1 MRLDS
6 GKLYKSGTP
15 KRNLLL
21 SISNIDS
28 GYCGHLP
35 RCNRGLP
42 RCVVGLPL
50 CICLIILLILDQS
63 GVTAGLLGSNGL
75 LGSYGRVVEV
85 ESAVSGFFPAVPCDR
100 IEVVIT
106 EEVIT
111 VIPINGIGCVFLALD
126 CLNGGLE
133 RSNGSGNQMRLQSF
147 NCRGKRLLPS
157 FKSCKEFAIG
167 VERNRTGKKRI
178 YSRIVKGG
186 HICVPSCIRAAV
198 IICSCAILASFYIVE
213 LRKSVIVI
221 TDNTGSTIV
230 MVGFV
235 TLLWFRVLRM
245 CQRDPAGILKNVE
258 HGYPVLSCG
267 LHADI
272 CTRVLCKPVSQP
284 PQSVGKRG
292 EASLL
297 ILCPSVCICDSN
309 TGVNPCFVDI
319 QPTAV
324 FAENLKS
331 HLEPPAHQDLRRLG
345 RDWLPGKIESI

>member
-1 MRLDS
+1 MSLAIHGEGEGDGDNGVSNKALPVVDKVVHSFSDLRAHGRRGVERGRNLLSISKGLCICFPSVRIILGSVCGVDGAHLDS
-6 GKLYKSGTP
+6 RIEVRLNSIKLYESGTP

-63 GVTAGLLGSNGL
+63 GVIAGLLGSNGL

-111 VIPINGIGCVFLALD
+111 VIPINGTVCVVLALD

-133 RSNGSGNQMRLQSF
+133 RVNGSGNQMRLQSF
-147 NCRGKRLLPS
+147 NCRGKCLLSS

-186 HICVPSCIRAAV
+186 YICVPSCIRAAV

-221 TDNTGSTIV
+221 TDNAGSTIV
-230 MVGFV
+230 MVGFF
-235 TLLWFRVLRM
+235 TLLCRSSPIDRSVKANFKLCNRSCLLPKINAVI
-245 CQRDPAGILKNVE
+245 GI
-258 HGYPVLSCG
+258 
-267 LHADI
+267 
-272 CTRVLCKPVSQP
+272 
-284 PQSVGKRG
+284 
-292 EASLL
+292 
-297 ILCPSVCICDSN
+297 
-309 TGVNPCFVDI
+309 
-319 QPTAV
+319 
-324 FAENLKS
+324 
-331 HLEPPAHQDLRRLG
+331 
-345 RDWLPGKIESI
+345 